1 MSKSSIKNAAIKEAK
16 IEETLSNF
24 AYLEESLLLE
34 SLKTSKEGLSNE
46 ESEERLDDYGKNII
60 VSKKK
65 KNKFFRFIDS
75 IIIPFN
81 LILIVIAIIT
91 LFTDVI

>member
-46 ESEERLDDYGKNII
+46 ESEERLDD
-60 VSKKK
+60 
-65 KNKFFRFIDS
+65 
-75 IIIPFN
+75 
-81 LILIVIAIIT
+81 
-91 LFTDVI
+91 